1 MTRRDPLLVA
11 VLVGLWVAA
20 LLPIWGSRFLPLADL
35 PDHVAGIALYHR
47 FDDASWGY
55 QNYYFSNRILV
66 PYWGHYFPSHLFAYF
81 VSIETAN
88 KLFLSIYAAALPAS
102 VLALGRRFG
111 MSPWLAV
118 AAFPLVFS
126 YSFGWGFVS
135 SAAGWPLAL
144 FALAQ
149 LDALVEAPSPR
160 RAAGLFALTVGC
172 YFMHLLP
179 WLFLGAAAA
188 LLLIV
193 KRPGRRALTLAAAAL
208 LPSVLLA
215 AWGFHAARRSGS
227 GMASGGG
234 LVVGREPLSV
244 LLKEAGTRLV
254 MSSVEAPAWPVW
266 LGLTLSLVLVVSLR
280 AKRGVAWLPLGWA
293 LLALVGYLILPH
305 QISRPIQWWN
315 ISPRMLAAAALLVPC
330 ALPGAL
336 DGWRR
341 ALVAPAI
348 AAALWFPLRLDGV
361 FRAFDARAHGFVE
374 VMQHVARSDNTLV
387 MNYEHSKEPSLVRG
401 LPFNEF
407 NAYAQVIAGGY
418 NPFPLQMGFPVLEKK
433 GAAPPAPHW
442 STFVGDFKQPLHGAA
457 FDWVITFAEPRS
469 GQLFGDFASRV
480 PLVAQSG
487 EWRIYRTKGIR

>member
-1 MTRRDPLLVA
+1 MPRRDPLLA
-11 VLVGLWVAA
+11 GVLIGLWVVA
-20 LLPIWGSRFLPLADL
+20 LLPIWGSRFLPLGDL

-47 FDDASWGY
+47 FDDPSWGY
-55 QNYYFSNRILV
+55 QNYYISNRILV
-66 PYWGHYFPSHLFAYF
+66 PYWGHYFPTHLFAYL

-102 VLALGRRFG
+102 VLVLGRRFG

-118 AAFPLVFS
+118 TAFPLVFS

-149 LDALVEAPSPR
+149 LDALVEAPNAR
-160 RAAGLFALTVGC
+160 RAAALFALTSGT

-179 WLFLGAAAA
+179 WLFLGCAAA
-188 LLLIV
+188 LLLAV
-193 KRPGRRALTLAAAAL
+193 KRPGRRTLEQAAAAL

-215 AWGFHAARRSGS
+215 AWGFHAARASGS
-227 GMASGGG
+227 GMATGGG
-234 LVVGREPLSV
+234 LVVVREPLSA
-244 LLKEAGTRLV
+244 LLKETGERLV
-254 MSSVEAPAWPVW
+254 MSSMEVPSWPVW
-266 LGLTLSLVLVVSLR
+266 LGLVATLALVAALR
-280 AKRGVAWLPLGWA
+280 PGRTVARLPLAWA
-293 LLALVGYLILPH
+293 LLALVGYLALPH
-305 QISRPIQWWN
+305 QIVRPIQWWN
-315 ISPRMLAAAALLVPC
+315 VSPRMLATVVLLLPC

-336 DGWRR
+336 EGWRR
-341 ALVAPAI
+341 ALVVPAI
-348 AAALWFPLRLDGV
+348 AAALWYPLRLDAV
-361 FRAFDARAHGFVE
+361 FRAFDRRAHGFVE
-374 VMQHVARSDNTLV
+374 VMGRVARGDNTLV
-387 MNYEHSKEPSLVRG
+387 MNFERSKGPSLVQG

-442 STFVGDFKQPLHGAA
+442 STFVGDFRQPLHGAA
-457 FDWVITFAEPRS
+457 FDWVITFFEPHT
-469 GQLFGDFASRV
+469 GQLFGDFASKV

-487 EWRIYRTKGIR
+487 EWRLYHTKGIR